1 MDVVNFDALK
11 AQGRILD
18 LADVDP
24 NEDYLIIGKYT
35 NKYTTD
41 NFKYTKY
48 PIYAIKAGDVI
59 GVQSVTGLNT
69 DNTDPLN
76 PIVKISV
83 DGTTIT
89 GQGTPASPLVAVDPR
104 PYKVFTGVI
113 SQTGTSAPTVVYT
126 QENTLGFS
134 LTFSYIAPG
143 LYSIDNV
150 AFTAAKTAAFYQ
162 PRLSG
167 SFGYLDPLS
176 SPGFIVVRTL
186 NSANVQANDL
196 FSGTLEIRVYN

>member
-18 LADVDP
+18 LANVDLE
-24 NEDYLIIGKYT
+24 EDYLIIGKYT

-89 GQGTPASPLVAVDPR
+89 GQGTPASPLVAPKT
-104 PYKVFTGVI
+104 YKVYVAI
-113 SQTGTSAPTVVYT
+113 LDQTGTNNPVVT
-126 QENTLGFS
+126 ILENTLGTINITRS
-134 LTFSYIAPG
+134 STGEYTIASSG
-143 LYSIDNV
+143 L
-150 AFTAAKTAAFYQ
+150 FTLNKT
-162 PRLSG
+162 
-167 SFGYLDPLS
+167 SFDITPIQ
-176 SPGFIVVRTL
+176 GFIKQTPL
-186 NSANVQANDL
+186 NDVNTIGFETRNTSNVTTDGL
-196 FSGTLEIRVYN
+196 LISKKLEIRVYN